1 MVANCRSAGV
11 GWSASRRFVSQALLP
26 LPARGTVRS
35 AFAAIPILSAF
46 LLSAFGA
53 PSQPAAPPSHVHT
66 LHSVHEVYGLSK
78 AEAGKAYPI
87 DLEAIVTYS
96 DPEWGI
102 LFVQDR
108 TGTTFIDVHGI
119 RTLFAPGSRL
129 RVKAETGVNNYG
141 TIFVHSKITVLGQ
154 GTVPKPLQ
162 TTVEDLSR
170 LGKEARIVTTEG
182 ILRPCERQYMRI
194 CYRLFDGNKAV
205 WALLPIAADQAP
217 PELLG
222 ALVRVRGVVGRNITD
237 SGQTLGAEL
246 FVENLQEI
254 SVESLAPHVSFSTPP
269 SLIAEIHATDPL
281 ERWTRPMH
289 LRGTVL
295 WESPGGFLLQDKT
308 GIIFVHCWP
317 GIPAR
322 PGSVWDAI
330 GFPSI
335 GEFGPELADSS
346 LRIAPDQS
354 TAAPLTPLHLTAT
367 EIVRGSLDGKRV
379 HLTARLI
386 RQSANAT
393 EFVYQLE
400 DGNQQFNAVIRRTES
415 TRETMALAANSML
428 EVTGVSILEDGR
440 HGWPKPLLILIQSPA
455 DIVILEQHTWLT
467 FKQRLGLGAALI
479 LCVIASLVWVTQLR
493 RTVRAQTNII
503 RARLENEMKLET
515 KFRRLF
521 ERNLAAVY
529 SWQPDGTIVDCNR
542 AFARLLGMKSPADV
556 IGRSYWDFAKD
567 PNLPHRLKDG
577 VEHEALS
584 NVDTTLWREDGVAVH
599 MLSNITSIDASD
611 GKIYETTAIDVTQL
625 RENQRELQQAK
636 DAAVFDSLNDPL
648 TGLPNRRYLMEKL
661 SSMLVIATRDN
672 EMVGLLFLDLDGFKL
687 VNDSLG
693 HSVGDAL
700 LVQVARRLRSRM
712 RTGDMLARL
721 GGDEFV
727 ATIEKM
733 SCEEDAT
740 AMAVD
745 LLDAF
750 SRPFQLMGHSL
761 SIGVSMGISHFPGS
775 STNAEELMQQ
785 ADSAMYA
792 AKREGKNRVMH
803 YTPEIGFQ
811 IHERMTLENML
822 RGAVSRHEISVHYQ
836 PEFDLSDQRLIRF
849 EALARWKHPTLGMI
863 PPDKF
868 IPIAEESGI
877 IDALGMTIMEMACTE
892 AVTWQS
898 LTGEPIQIAV
908 NVSNI
913 QFRQKGF
920 IQELNSI
927 LTRTGL
933 HPELLQIE
941 VTESVMMGAND
952 QTKETMNYLRAMGI
966 TMAIDDFGTGYSNL
980 SSLPSLAFDALK
992 VDRSFMLNLE
1002 SQPETESMIRT
1013 LITLAQN
1020 LGMRVIIEGVETE
1033 EQLALIKSLG
1043 ADEVQG
1049 YLTGRPTPNPQELI
1063 PLAKAS

>member
-1 MVANCRSAGV
+1 LMPSRVPCPLARCIGLILLFF
-11 GWSASRRFVSQALLP
+11 SASSLVCAQIPAPRTLRTVHDIFNLSSEQASRAL
-26 LPARGTVRS
+26 
-35 AFAAIPILSAF
+35 
-46 LLSAFGA
+46 
-53 PSQPAAPPSHVHT
+53 
-66 LHSVHEVYGLSK
+66 
-78 AEAGKAYPI
+78 PI
-87 DLEAIVTYS
+87 DLQAVVLYS
-96 DPEWGI
+96 DPDWGI
-102 LFVQDR
+102 LFVLDR
-108 TGTTFIDVHGI
+108 TGPSFIDVHGI
-119 RTLFAPGSRL
+119 GAKFPIGT
-129 RVKAETGVNNYG
+129 RVRVNAVTGTNKDGPIVAHPR
-141 TIFVHSKITVLGQ
+141 IVVLGR
-154 GTVPKPLQ
+154 GPEPKPGKKTVADLQ
-162 TTVEDLSR
+162 DGTDESFL
-170 LGKEARIVTTEG
+170 VTTEG
-182 ILRPCERQYMRI
+182 ILRPCERDYFRVCFRI
-194 CYRLFDGNKAV
+194 YDGKKSAWLSV
-205 WALLPIAADQAP
+205 PQPFSQAAQG
-217 PELLG
+217 LVG
-222 ALVRVRGVVGRNITD
+222 SIVRVRGVVGRHVD
-237 SGQTLGAEL
+237 DAGKRLGGEL
-246 FVENLQEI
+246 YVNSLDDIQVEETPATSDFSSPPLHIGDLQASSADQRFVRT
-254 SVESLAPHVSFSTPP
+254 V
-269 SLIAEIHATDPL
+269 
-281 ERWTRPMH
+281 H
-289 LRGTVL
+289 LRGVVT
-295 WESPGGFLLQDKT
+295 WQSPGLFSIQDGSGTVFVGTRNDVIIHT
-308 GIIFVHCWP
+308 GSTV
-317 GIPAR
+317 
-322 PGSVWDAI
+322 DAI
-330 GFPSI
+330 GFPSH
-335 GEFGPELADSS
+335 GQFGLELSDSTVHLAAIQS
-346 LRIAPDQS
+346 SAAPVVPLRL
-354 TAAPLTPLHLTAT
+354 TAAEGVKRSLNGTR
-367 EIVRGSLDGKRV
+367 VRLN
-379 HLTARLI
+379 ARLVS
-386 RQSANAT
+386 QSSNET
-393 EFVYQLE
+393 EFIYKLE
-400 DGNQQFNAVIRRTES
+400 SGELRFNAVLLRNEAARDTVNLAPGS
-415 TRETMALAANSML
+415 TLELTGMAVVQGGSP
-428 EVTGVSILEDGR
+428 E
-440 HGWPKPLLILIQSPA
+440 WPASLLVLIESPA
-455 DIVILEQHTWLT
+455 DLAVKGGFAWLT
-467 FKQRLGLGAALI
+467 AGSALA
-479 LCVIASLVWVTQLR
+479 LLAGIATCLIVPLVWVTALR
-493 RTVRAQTNII
+493 RTVRSQTAII
-503 RARLENEMKLET
+503 RARLESELQLET
-515 KFRRLF
+515 RYRRLF
-521 ERNLAAVY
+521 ERNMAAVFT
-529 SWQPDGTIVDCNR
+529 WRADGTIIDCNM
-542 AFARLLGMKSPADV
+542 AFVRMIGLQSREQLL
-556 IGRSYWDFAKD
+556 GRSYWDFEVD
-567 PNLPHRLKDG
+567 PVLRERLQHSLPEEAMGNRDASLRRDDNAIIHLLK
-577 VEHEALS
+577 
-584 NVDTTLWREDGVAVH
+584 
-599 MLSNITSIDASD
+599 NITPVETPE
-611 GKIYETTAIDVTQL
+611 GVVYETTAIDVTQL
-625 RENQRELQQAK
+625 RHNQAELQRAR
-636 DAAVFDSLNDPL
+636 DTAVYESLNDPL